1 MDKPSGPSPTIKKN
15 KPKSTKPRKVMMLP
29 MTWVKASETLD
40 MNDDETVKHYNS
52 VLKYVKDFKDKEKLM
67 EPIEVC
73 RDGPI
78 PWNIIDGHNR
88 FKAASE
94 LGWKHIP
101 AVLCDKLSK
110 QLDASKG
117 KRKKKKKTKKKK
129 KKKTRKYKNK
139 SKKI

>member
-1 MDKPSGPSPTIKKN
+1 MDKSSGPNPTIKKS
-15 KPKSTKPRKVMMLP
+15 KKSAKPRKVMMLP
-29 MTWVKASETLD
+29 MLWIKASETLD
-40 MNDDETVKHYNS
+40 MDDDKTVEHYNN
-52 VLKYVKDFKDKEKLM
+52 VLKYVEGFTGKEKTM

-110 QLDASKG
+110 QLSDSKRG
-117 KRKKKKKTKKKK
+117 SKKKKKRTKKKK
-129 KKKTRKYKNK
+129 KKKSKK
-139 SKKI
+139 SK